1 MADIN
6 TFVKRLDEQVAQ
18 VRGQVERKQAEIQQA
33 YEARKER
40 YKTFLQVLKEL
51 HGVAQPRLEKL
62 AEHCK
67 FDATPSDGPDGR
79 SAVLDFKTPVAHVR
93 LRLSITHD
101 TEIRNIV
108 LSYDLEILPIFIKF
122 TPHSE
127 LQIPLEKV
135 ERAAVEAWLDDRLVE
150 FAQTYVTI
158 HLTDQYNVDHMA
170 LDPVAKVRFPKVYA
184 HSSLEKG
191 GKTYYFISEQT
202 RSEFEKRI

>member
-1 MADIN
+1 MATKSPTIPSNSFRNPSDQSPFLRSRSMADIN

-79 SAVLDFKTPVAHVR
+79 SAVLDFKTR
-93 LRLSITHD
+93 
-101 TEIRNIV
+101 
-108 LSYDLEILPIFIKF
+108 
-122 TPHSE
+122 
-127 LQIPLEKV
+127 
-135 ERAAVEAWLDDRLVE
+135 
-150 FAQTYVTI
+150 
-158 HLTDQYNVDHMA
+158 
-170 LDPVAKVRFPKVYA
+170 
-184 HSSLEKG
+184 
-191 GKTYYFISEQT
+191 
-202 RSEFEKRI
+202 